1 MNEKFSPHPFDD
13 VIRRSYDVPEIRTEF
28 VSDLSVDLMQ
38 LANKQV
44 AKNTNRNFTLRLGLG
59 FATIALLLGIF
70 FTQAPAGRA
79 LADSI
84 SRFFLISSVTEIPI
98 DNPSQAEIPTY
109 APTFSVTLAP
119 AAIVRTTKAP
129 VSTPDG
135 FTLANSRAC
144 ELEPFGYTCQIA
156 WAEKKIGYDLKELP
170 KDPTEYRFEKVFV
183 QGYNDVQINYERIAG
198 GSYLYF
204 LQGQGS
210 EFTSTGAGVPAD
222 AIQSVMVGENPG
234 EFVAGVYAAAPGQT
248 TFKWNPDSRYSLRWA
263 DDGRWFEIT
272 TYGCVGREDLC
283 SAEGLI
289 EVALTL
295 VDQPVQAE
303 FTRPDHLTNITEAEQ
318 ISGLTLMEP
327 AILPEGFVFSYA
339 SYDAG
344 LKEIRLNYHPIGY
357 DPGVAQISLWQS
369 LLQNP
374 ATTSNGFT
382 GETVDI
388 NGQPGQYSS
397 PDGFTHTIVWQSGN
411 IEIRMAVTSSDLW
424 YGGTFTMEQVL
435 EIARSVK

>member
-1 MNEKFSPHPFDD
+1 MNEKFSPHPLDD
-13 VIRRSYDVPEIRTEF
+13 VIRGSYDVPEIRTEF
-28 VSDLSVDLMQ
+28 VSALSVDLMQ

-84 SRFFLISSVTEIPI
+84 SRFFQISSVTEIPI

-119 AAIVRTTKAP
+119 AAIIGATKAP
-129 VSTPDG
+129 VPTPDG

-144 ELEPFGYTCQIA
+144 EVEPFGYTCQIA

-170 KDPTEYRFEKVFV
+170 KDPTEYHFEKVFV
-183 QGYNDVQINYERIAG
+183 QGNNDVQINYERIAG

-234 EFVAGVYAAAPGQT
+234 EFVAGVYTAAPGQT
-248 TFKWNPDSRYSLRWA
+248 SFNWNPDSRYSLRWA

-289 EVALTL
+289 EMALTL
-295 VDQPVQAE
+295 VDQPIQAE
-303 FTRPDHLTNITEAEQ
+303 FTLPDHLTNITEAEQ

-327 AILPEGFVFSYA
+327 AILPVGFVFSYA
-339 SYDAG
+339 SYNAG
-344 LKEIRLNYHPIGY
+344 LKEIQMIYHPSGY

-369 LLQNP
+369 RLQIP
-374 ATTSNGFT
+374 PTASNGFI

-397 PDGFTHTIVWQSGN
+397 PDSFNHTVVWQSGDMD
-411 IEIRMAVTSSDLW
+411 IRLVIASSELW
-424 YGGTFTMEQVL
+424 YSGTFTKEQVL